1 MKTTYA
7 IVDIETTGTDPKS
20 DRIIQFGCVLV
31 ENNKIVSRFATDI
44 NPMQPISKQIQNLT
58 HISNKRVKKA
68 PLFEDVAP
76 IIYNLLENT
85 VFVAHNIHFDY
96 HFLNHELERCGMP
109 PLKIPGIDT
118 VELAQIFLPTEVSFR
133 LGDLAESLGLE
144 HDAPHQADSDAEV
157 TAALLVY
164 MEHIMKALPLVTM
177 EKIAQLSTVT
187 SMQTSEYIQ
196 SVVQEMRDNPQPL
209 SANLEIVDGI
219 ALRKKEVK
227 LFLEQHFAKPYPTT
241 KKEKMALYQ
250 EKLTYRKEQS
260 KLMNIIYRHFTTS
273 EQKDLLVEA
282 STGMGKTIGYLL
294 PAHFLATPE
303 KPVIISTVSI
313 LLQQQLI
320 NQDIPLLNTLL
331 EQPIQA
337 TVVKSKNHY
346 IDLQRFKATLN
357 IPVQQKQ
364 YALYQ
369 MGILVWLTQTVT
381 GDFDELN
388 LVRLNHLLFQEIKHR
403 GVENLAKSQ
412 ALYKEDF
419 LRHLYAQMKQSN
431 VLIINHALLAQETQ
445 RQQQLIPNSPYLI
458 IDEAHHLPDIME
470 QVSNLFVDT
479 SAFQRKLGQFQDE
492 GQLFDLIQLMVDQDY
507 ETSRLFQLYRDE
519 LTAIV
524 EVQEDIFYEWSQ
536 TTGIREENIVTKDQR
551 EAVSRQCE
559 KNIQRLLL
567 YYEELLVLQEQLTT
581 LMHRMNHSWLNRQRI
596 LFGDLLSFFDEMV
609 RQYQLMDHWF
619 SNWEENYVHF
629 LAIYGNQR
637 TVKLQLIDFDAAI
650 LPNTRWYERYE
661 HILYIGGTLRVSG
674 DRSYF
679 AKKLGIPEAPL
690 KVIPTTYDYAKQAQ
704 LFTLDKGIAIHDY
717 DASEYAKYLANTLTT
732 LLEDTKQPVLVLFTS
747 HDILQKVYSRM
758 HMKFLENGREILAQ
772 GMGGSR
778 EKLLKR
784 FIQSNDSILFGADS
798 FWEGVDLPG
807 DSLQLL
813 IVTRLPFENPE
824 RPMVKARQA
833 YLEKQGINPFIQ
845 ETIPKA
851 ALKLRQGLGRLIRSQ
866 EDKGTMII
874 LDRRIVT
881 TKYGKKMA
889 RALPKELPLQEAS
902 VEEIR
907 EATVQFL
914 EKTKDLNENST
925 DSAKVFV

>member
-68 PLFEDVAP
+68 PLFEDVATT
-76 IIYNLLENT
+76 IYNLLENT
-85 VFVAHNIHFDY
+85 IFVAHNIHFDY

-109 PLKIPGIDT
+109 PLTIPGIDT

-133 LGDLAESLGLE
+133 LGDLAENLGLE

-157 TAALLVY
+157 TATLLVY
-164 MEHIMKALPLVTM
+164 IEAIMKKLPLVTM
-177 EKIAQLSTVT
+177 EKIAQLSVVT

-196 SVVQEMRDNPQPL
+196 SVVQEMRENPRPL
-209 SANLEIVDGI
+209 APELEIVDGM

-227 LFLEQHFAKPYPTT
+227 LFLEQHFEKTYPTT
-241 KKEKMALYQ
+241 KKEKMALYHD
-250 EKLTYRKEQS
+250 KLMYRKEQS
-260 KLMNIIYRHFTTS
+260 KLMNIIYRHFTTG

-313 LLQQQLI
+313 LLQQQLMKH
-320 NQDIPLLNTLL
+320 DIPLLNSIL

-357 IPVQQKQ
+357 TPVQQKQ

-388 LVRLNHLLFQEIKHR
+388 LVRLNHLLFKEISHR

-412 ALYKEDF
+412 SLYEEDF
-419 LRHLYAQMKQSN
+419 LRHLYAQMAQSN

-445 RQQQLIPNSPYLI
+445 RQQQLIPASPYLI

-479 SAFQRKLGQFQDE
+479 AAFQRKLDQFQEE
-492 GQLFDLIQLMVDQDY
+492 GQLFDLIQLMVGQDY
-507 ETSRLFQLYRDE
+507 ETSRLFQLYREE
-519 LTAIV
+519 LTAIA
-524 EVQEDIFYEWSQ
+524 ETQEDIFYEWSQ
-536 TTGIREENIVTKDQR
+536 AIGNAENIVTKEQR
-551 EAVSRQCE
+551 ESVSLQCE

-567 YYEELLVLQEQLTT
+567 YYEELLILQKQLGT
-581 LMHRMNHSWLNRQRI
+581 LMNQMSHSWLNRQRI
-596 LFGDLLSFFDEMV
+596 LFGDLLSLFDEMK
-609 RQYQLMDHWF
+609 RQYQVMDRWF

-629 LAIYGNQR
+629 LVFYGNQR
-637 TVKLQLIDFDAAI
+637 TVKLQLVDFDAAI

-661 HILYIGGTLRVSG
+661 RILYIGGTLRVSG

-679 AKKLGIPEAPL
+679 AKKLGIPDATL
-690 KVIPTTYDYAKQAQ
+690 KVVPTTYDYAKQVQ
-704 LFTLDKGIAIHDY
+704 LFTLDQGIAIHEY
-717 DASEYAKYLANTLTT
+717 DASAYAKYLATTLTT
-732 LLEDTKQPVLVLFTS
+732 LLEDVNQPVLVLFTS
-747 HDILQKVYSRM
+747 HDILQKVYGRM
-758 HMKFLENGREILAQ
+758 HMDFLQNGREILAQ

-784 FIQSNDSILFGADS
+784 FMRSNNSILFGADS

-824 RPMVKARQA
+824 RPMVKARQM
-833 YLEKQGINPFIQ
+833 YLEKKGINPFMQ

-851 ALKLRQGLGRLIRSQ
+851 ALKLRQGLGRLIRST

-881 TKYGKKMA
+881 TKYGKKIA

-902 VEEIR
+902 IEEIKK
-907 EATVQFL
+907 ATVQFL
-914 EKTKDLNENST
+914 ENNKDLNENST
-925 DSAKVFV
+925 DSTKVFV

>member
-76 IIYNLLENT
+76 TIYNLLENMI
-85 VFVAHNIHFDY
+85 FVAHNIHFDY

-109 PLKIPGIDT
+109 SLTIPGIDT

-133 LGDLAESLGLE
+133 LGDLAENLGLE

-164 MEHIMKALPLVTM
+164 IEAIMKKLPLVTM
-177 EKIAQLSTVT
+177 EKIAQLSIVT

-196 SVVQEMRDNPQPL
+196 SVVQEMRENPRPL
-209 SANLEIVDGI
+209 APELEIVDGM

-227 LFLEQHFAKPYPTT
+227 LFLEQQFEKTYPMT
-241 KKEKMALYQ
+241 KKEKLALY
-250 EKLTYRKEQS
+250 EDKLMYRKEQS
-260 KLMNIIYRHFTTS
+260 KLMNIIYRHFTTG

-320 NQDIPLLNTLL
+320 KQDIPLLNSIL

-357 IPVQQKQ
+357 TPVQQKQ

-388 LVRLNHLLFQEIKHR
+388 LVSLNHLLFKEISHR

-412 ALYKEDF
+412 PLYKEDF
-419 LRHLYAQMKQSN
+419 LRHLYAQMAQSN

-445 RQQQLIPNSPYLI
+445 RQQQLIPASPYLI

-470 QVSNLFVDT
+470 QISNLFVDT
-479 SAFQRKLGQFQDE
+479 AAFQRKLGQFQEE
-492 GQLFDLIQLMVDQDY
+492 GQLFDLIQLMVGQDY
-507 ETSRLFQLYRDE
+507 ETSRLFQLYREE
-519 LTAIV
+519 LTAIA
-524 EVQEDIFYEWSQ
+524 ETQEDIFYEWSQ
-536 TTGIREENIVTKDQR
+536 AIGNAENIVTKEQR
-551 EAVSRQCE
+551 ESVSLQCE

-567 YYEELLVLQEQLTT
+567 YYEELLILQKQLGT
-581 LMHRMNHSWLNRQRI
+581 LMNQMSHSWLNRQRI
-596 LFGDLLSFFDEMV
+596 LFGDLLSLFDEMK
-609 RQYQLMDHWF
+609 RQYQVMDRWF
-619 SNWEENYVHF
+619 SNWEESYVHF
-629 LAIYGNQR
+629 LVFYGNQR
-637 TVKLQLIDFDAAI
+637 TVKLQLVDFDAAI

-661 HILYIGGTLRVSG
+661 RILYIGGTLRVSG

-679 AKKLGIPEAPL
+679 AKKLGIPDATL
-690 KVIPTTYDYAKQAQ
+690 KVVPTTYDYAKQAQ
-704 LFTLDKGIAIHDY
+704 LFTLDQGIAIHEY
-717 DASEYAKYLANTLTT
+717 DASAYAKYLATTLTT
-732 LLEDTKQPVLVLFTS
+732 LLEDVNQPVLVLFTS
-747 HDILQKVYSRM
+747 HDILQKVYGRM
-758 HMKFLENGREILAQ
+758 HMDFLQNGREILAQ

-784 FIQSNDSILFGADS
+784 FMRSNNSILFGADS

-824 RPMVKARQA
+824 RPMVKARQM
-833 YLEKQGINPFIQ
+833 YLEKKGINPFMQ

-851 ALKLRQGLGRLIRSQ
+851 ALKLRQGLGRLIRST

-881 TKYGKKMA
+881 TKYGKKIA

-902 VEEIR
+902 IEEIQQ
-907 EATVQFL
+907 ATVQFL
-914 EKTKDLNENST
+914 EKNKDLNENST
-925 DSAKVFV
+925 DSTKVFV

>member
-68 PLFEDVAP
+68 PLFEDVATT
-76 IIYNLLENT
+76 IYNLLENT
-85 VFVAHNIHFDY
+85 IFVAHNIHFDY

-109 PLKIPGIDT
+109 PLTIPGIDT

-133 LGDLAESLGLE
+133 LGDLAENLGLE

-157 TAALLVY
+157 TATLLVY
-164 MEHIMKALPLVTM
+164 IEAIMKKLPLVTM
-177 EKIAQLSTVT
+177 EKIAQLSVVT

-196 SVVQEMRDNPQPL
+196 SVVQEMRENPRPL
-209 SANLEIVDGI
+209 APELEIVDGM

-227 LFLEQHFAKPYPTT
+227 LFLEQHFEKTYPTT
-241 KKEKMALYQ
+241 KKEKMALYHD
-250 EKLTYRKEQS
+250 KLMYRKEQS
-260 KLMNIIYRHFTTS
+260 KLMNIIYRHFTTG

-313 LLQQQLI
+313 LLQQQLMKH
-320 NQDIPLLNTLL
+320 DIPLLNSIL

-357 IPVQQKQ
+357 MPVQQKQ

-388 LVRLNHLLFQEIKHR
+388 LVRLNHLLFKEISHR

-412 ALYKEDF
+412 SLYEEDF
-419 LRHLYAQMKQSN
+419 LRHLYAQMAQSN

-445 RQQQLIPNSPYLI
+445 RQQQLIPASPYLI

-479 SAFQRKLGQFQDE
+479 AAFQRKLGQFQEE
-492 GQLFDLIQLMVDQDY
+492 GQLFDLIQLMVGQDY
-507 ETSRLFQLYRDE
+507 ETSRLFQLYREE
-519 LTAIV
+519 LTAIA
-524 EVQEDIFYEWSQ
+524 ETQEDIFYEWSQ
-536 TTGIREENIVTKDQR
+536 ATGNAENIVTKEQR
-551 EAVSRQCE
+551 ESVSLQCE

-567 YYEELLVLQEQLTT
+567 YYEELLILQKQLGT
-581 LMHRMNHSWLNRQRI
+581 LMNQMSHSWLNRQRI
-596 LFGDLLSFFDEMV
+596 LFGDLLSFFDEMQ
-609 RQYQLMDHWF
+609 RQYQVMDRWF

-629 LAIYGNQR
+629 LVFYGNQR
-637 TVKLQLIDFDAAI
+637 TVKLQLVDFDAAI

-661 HILYIGGTLRVSG
+661 RILYIGGTLRVSG

-679 AKKLGIPEAPL
+679 AKKLGIPDAML
-690 KVIPTTYDYAKQAQ
+690 KVVPTTYDYAKQAQ
-704 LFTLDKGIAIHDY
+704 LFTLDQGIAIHEY
-717 DASEYAKYLANTLTT
+717 DASAYAKYLATTLTT
-732 LLEDTKQPVLVLFTS
+732 LLEDVNQPVLVLFTS
-747 HDILQKVYSRM
+747 HDILQKVYGRM
-758 HMKFLENGREILAQ
+758 HMDFLQNGREILAQ

-784 FIQSNDSILFGADS
+784 FMQSNNSILFGADS

-824 RPMVKARQA
+824 RPMVKARQM
-833 YLEKQGINPFIQ
+833 YLEKKGINPFMQ

-851 ALKLRQGLGRLIRSQ
+851 ALKLRQGLGRLIRST

-881 TKYGKKMA
+881 TKYGKKIA

-902 VEEIR
+902 IEEIQK
-907 EATVQFL
+907 ATVQFL
-914 EKTKDLNENST
+914 ENNKDLNENST
-925 DSAKVFV
+925 DSTKVFV

>member
-76 IIYNLLENT
+76 TIYNLLENT
-85 VFVAHNIHFDY
+85 IFVAHNIHFDY

-109 PLKIPGIDT
+109 SLTIPGIDT

-133 LGDLAESLGLE
+133 LGDLAENLGLE

-164 MEHIMKALPLVTM
+164 IEAIMKKLPLVTM
-177 EKIAQLSTVT
+177 EKIAQLSIVT

-196 SVVQEMRDNPQPL
+196 SVVQEMRENPRPL
-209 SANLEIVDGI
+209 APELEIVDGM

-227 LFLEQHFAKPYPTT
+227 LFLEQHFEKTYPMT
-241 KKEKMALYQ
+241 KKEKLALY
-250 EKLTYRKEQS
+250 EDKLMYRKEQS
-260 KLMNIIYRHFTTS
+260 KLMNIIYRHFTTG

-320 NQDIPLLNTLL
+320 KQDIPLLNSIL

-357 IPVQQKQ
+357 MPVQQKQ

-388 LVRLNHLLFQEIKHR
+388 LVRLNHLLFKEISHR

-412 ALYKEDF
+412 PLYKEDF
-419 LRHLYAQMKQSN
+419 LRHLYAQMSQSN

-445 RQQQLIPNSPYLI
+445 RQQQLIPASPYLI

-470 QVSNLFVDT
+470 QISNLFVDT
-479 SAFQRKLGQFQDE
+479 AAFQRKLGQFQEE
-492 GQLFDLIQLMVDQDY
+492 GQLFDLIQLMVGQDY
-507 ETSRLFQLYRDE
+507 ETSRLFQLYREE
-519 LTAIV
+519 LTAIA
-524 EVQEDIFYEWSQ
+524 ETQEDIFYEWSQ
-536 TTGIREENIVTKDQR
+536 ATGNAENIVTKEQR
-551 EAVSRQCE
+551 ESVSLQCE

-567 YYEELLVLQEQLTT
+567 YYEELLILQKQLGT
-581 LMHRMNHSWLNRQRI
+581 LMNQMSHSWLNRQRI
-596 LFGDLLSFFDEMV
+596 LFGDLLSFFDEMQ
-609 RQYQLMDHWF
+609 RQYQVMDRWF
-619 SNWEENYVHF
+619 SNWEENFVHF
-629 LAIYGNQR
+629 LVFYGNQR
-637 TVKLQLIDFDAAI
+637 TVKLQLVDFDAAI

-661 HILYIGGTLRVSG
+661 RILYIGGTLRVSG

-679 AKKLGIPEAPL
+679 AKKLGIPDATL
-690 KVIPTTYDYAKQAQ
+690 KVVPTTYDYAKQAQ
-704 LFTLDKGIAIHDY
+704 LFTLDQGIAIHEY
-717 DASEYAKYLANTLTT
+717 DASAYAKYLATTLTT
-732 LLEDTKQPVLVLFTS
+732 LLEDVNQPVLVLFTS
-747 HDILQKVYSRM
+747 HDILQKVYGRM
-758 HMKFLENGREILAQ
+758 HMDFLQNGREILAQ

-784 FIQSNDSILFGADS
+784 FMQSNNSILFGADS

-824 RPMVKARQA
+824 RPMVKARQM
-833 YLEKQGINPFIQ
+833 YLEKKGINPFMQ

-851 ALKLRQGLGRLIRSQ
+851 ALKLRQGLGRLIRST

-881 TKYGKKMA
+881 TKYGKKIA

-902 VEEIR
+902 IEEIKK
-907 EATVQFL
+907 ATVQFL
-914 EKTKDLNENST
+914 ENNKDLNENST
-925 DSAKVFV
+925 DSTKVFV

>member
-1 MKTTYA
+1 MK
-7 IVDIETTGTDPKS
+7 K
-20 DRIIQFGCVLV
+20 
-31 ENNKIVSRFATDI
+31 
-44 NPMQPISKQIQNLT
+44 
-58 HISNKRVKKA
+58 
-68 PLFEDVAP
+68 
-76 IIYNLLENT
+76 
-85 VFVAHNIHFDY
+85 
-96 HFLNHELERCGMP
+96 
-109 PLKIPGIDT
+109 
-118 VELAQIFLPTEVSFR
+118 
-133 LGDLAESLGLE
+133 
-144 HDAPHQADSDAEV
+144 
-157 TAALLVY
+157 
-164 MEHIMKALPLVTM
+164 LPLVTM
-177 EKIAQLSTVT
+177 EKIAQLSVVT

-196 SVVQEMRDNPQPL
+196 SVVQEMRENPRPL
-209 SANLEIVDGI
+209 APELEIVDGM

-227 LFLEQHFAKPYPTT
+227 LFLEQHFEKTYPTT
-241 KKEKMALYQ
+241 KKEKMALYHD
-250 EKLTYRKEQS
+250 KLMYRKEQS
-260 KLMNIIYRHFTTS
+260 KLMNIIYRHFTTG

-313 LLQQQLI
+313 LLQQQLMK
-320 NQDIPLLNTLL
+320 QDIPLLNSIL

-357 IPVQQKQ
+357 MPVQQKQ

-388 LVRLNHLLFQEIKHR
+388 LVRLNHLLFKEISHR

-412 ALYKEDF
+412 SLYEEDF
-419 LRHLYAQMKQSN
+419 LRHLYAQMAQSN

-445 RQQQLIPNSPYLI
+445 RQQQLIPASHYLI

-479 SAFQRKLGQFQDE
+479 AAFQRKLGQFQEE
-492 GQLFDLIQLMVDQDY
+492 GQLFDLIQLMVGQDY
-507 ETSRLFQLYRDE
+507 ETSRLFQLYREE
-519 LTAIV
+519 LTAIA
-524 EVQEDIFYEWSQ
+524 ETQEDIFYEWSQ
-536 TTGIREENIVTKDQR
+536 VTGNTENIVTKEQR
-551 EAVSRQCE
+551 ESVSLQCE

-567 YYEELLVLQEQLTT
+567 YYEELLILQKQLGT
-581 LMHRMNHSWLNRQRI
+581 LMNQMSHSWLNRQRI
-596 LFGDLLSFFDEMV
+596 LFGDLLNFFDEMQ
-609 RQYQLMDHWF
+609 RQYQVMDRWF

-629 LAIYGNQR
+629 LVFYGNQR
-637 TVKLQLIDFDAAI
+637 TVKLQLVDFDAAI

-661 HILYIGGTLRVSG
+661 RILYIGGTLRVSG

-679 AKKLGIPEAPL
+679 AKKLGIPDATL
-690 KVIPTTYDYAKQAQ
+690 KVVPTTYDYAKQAQ
-704 LFTLDKGIAIHDY
+704 LFTLDQGIAIHEY
-717 DASEYAKYLANTLTT
+717 DASAYAKYLATTLTT
-732 LLEDTKQPVLVLFTS
+732 LLEDVNQPVLVLFTS
-747 HDILQKVYSRM
+747 HDILQKVYGRM
-758 HMKFLENGREILAQ
+758 HMDFLQNGREILAQ

-784 FIQSNDSILFGADS
+784 FMQSNNSILFGADS

-824 RPMVKARQA
+824 RPMVKARQM
-833 YLEKQGINPFIQ
+833 YLEKKGINPFMQ

-851 ALKLRQGLGRLIRSQ
+851 ALKLRQGLGRLIRST

-881 TKYGKKMA
+881 TKYGKKIA

-902 VEEIR
+902 IEEIQK
-907 EATVQFL
+907 ATVQFL
-914 EKTKDLNENST
+914 ENNKDLNENST
-925 DSAKVFV
+925 DSTKVFV